1 MPCNYQNYSP
11 LWKSKIRPDI
21 LERAN
26 NCCEVCGVKN
36 YTTGY
41 RYKDGT
47 FIVSEGIQQ
56 DTDYILDDNK
66 IIKIV
71 LTIAHLDHDINNND
85 YSNLKAMCQ
94 RCHLRYD
101 IEHHKETKRNKKYIN
116 QPELF

>member
-11 LWKSKIRPDI
+11 LWKSVIRPDI
-21 LERAN
+21 LQRAN

-36 YTTGY
+36 YVTGY

-56 DTDYILDDNK
+56 DIDYILDDNK
-66 IIKIV
+66 IIKII

-85 YSNLKAMCQ
+85 YANLKAMCQ

-101 IEHHKETKRNKKYIN
+101 IEHHKETKRTKKYIN